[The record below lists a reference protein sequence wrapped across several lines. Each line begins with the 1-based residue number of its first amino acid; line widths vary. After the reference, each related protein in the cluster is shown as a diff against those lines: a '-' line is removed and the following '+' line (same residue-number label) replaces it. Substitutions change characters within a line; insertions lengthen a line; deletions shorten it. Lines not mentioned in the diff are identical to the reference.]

1 LVDATLVRAHQHAAG
16 AKKSADECAEVRAA
30 VETLGYSQG
39 GFSTK
44 VHLRGE
50 GQGKAM
56 VIVLTPG
63 QQHEATVFEAL
74 RKARSAGQDGDGRGV
89 ARGG

>member
-1 LVDATLVRAHQHAAG
+1 LCALISMRRGQ
-16 AKKSADECAEVRAA
+16 KKSADVSAEVRAA
-30 VETLGYSQG
+30 VEALGYSQG

-44 VHLRGE
+44 VHLRAE

-74 RKARSAGQDGDGRGV
+74 WSKVRSAGQDGDGRGV
-89 ARGG
+89 AHGG